1 MTVWDDIWERCTVNQ
16 TTGRIELD
24 GFGVDGVR
32 VLAPQF
38 RLDDGSEH
46 AFVGFGTLVALNA
59 YPDPGGVSQPIVLTS
74 PSGTVFR
81 TAEGRVLVRGTR
93 TVTQEQSS
101 G

>member
-1 MTVWDDIWERCTVNQ
+1 MSMSLGLGLGLTQ
-16 TTGRIELD
+16 TRSART
-24 GFGVDGVR
+24 
-32 VLAPQF
+32 
-38 RLDDGSEH
+38 
-46 AFVGFGTLVALNA
+46 
-59 YPDPGGVSQPIVLTS
+59 GGVSQPIVLTS